1 VTLVRLEH
9 LSEGVPSS
17 IAWSLAAI
25 AEAKGRQDL
34 YTRQS
39 PQRLKVLREH
49 AIIESAVS
57 SNRMEGVQVEPGR
70 VRTVVFGHSLLRDRD
85 EEEVRGYQEALALIH
100 ARDATRSIT
109 EEEVLRL
116 HRLCRGG
123 IGDAGAYKE
132 RDGDIIE
139 THANGRVSTR
149 FTPVSAADTPAA
161 MRSLLDLWDRCAREA
176 WVHPLV
182 ALTVFNLDFLC
193 IHPFRDGNGRVSRL
207 LLLLQLYQAGYEVGR
222 YISLERL
229 IEQNKE
235 RYYETL
241 KLSSEGWH
249 EGHNDPWPYTG
260 YLQFILKE
268 AFGEMEDRLGRVAEP
283 RGAKAAR
290 VREAVLSQ
298 STEFRLADLERSCP
312 GVGRDW
318 IRAVLFQVR
327 REGKVVCQG
336 KGKAATWRLTGK

>member
-1 VTLVRLEH
+1 MTLARLER
-9 LSEGVPSS
+9 LSGGVPPS

-25 AEAKGRQDL
+25 AEAKGRQEL
-34 YTRQS
+34 YTKQS

-49 AIIESAVS
+49 AIVESAVS
-57 SNRMEGVQVEPGR
+57 SNRMEGVQVEPAR
-70 VRTVVFGHSLLRDRD
+70 VRTVVFGHSLLHDRD
-85 EEEVRGYQEALALIH
+85 EEEVRGYQEALTLIH
-100 ARDATRSIT
+100 TRVATRVIT
-109 EEEVLRL
+109 EKDVLNL

-149 FTPVSAADTPAA
+149 FTPVSAADAPSST
-161 MRSLLDLWDRCAREA
+161 RSLLDLWARCAREA
-176 WVHPLV
+176 WVHPLI
-182 ALTVFNLDFLC
+182 ALAAFNLDFLC

-207 LLLLQLYQAGYEVGR
+207 LLLMQLYQAGYEVGR

-241 KLSSEGWH
+241 KLSSEDWH
-249 EGHNDPWPYTG
+249 EGHNDPWPYAG
-260 YLQFILKE
+260 YLLFTLKE
-268 AFGEMEDRLGRVAEP
+268 AYGEMEDRLGRVGEP

-298 STEFRLADLERSCP
+298 TAEFKLADLERSCP

-318 IRAVLFQVR
+318 IRSVLFQLR
-327 REGKVVCQG
+327 REGKIVCQG
-336 KGKAATWRLTGK
+336 RGKAAAWHLIAE